1 MRALKTRALSCL
13 VTAAL
18 LLTLLPGAVSAAGK
32 TIYTDKSYT
41 GVSDGSISKPYAS
54 FEDALK
60 NAGHG
65 DTIVIQGKAF
75 ANAREESGVSPLII
89 DKSVTITG
97 EDGKTGELH
106 VRAGGIILGADV
118 TMTNVEL
125 NLANKYHNAIFVNG
139 YRFTANNVTRGSI
152 SREVHLFAGGIG
164 NGTQVTTALPAGGG
178 HASLSLTDSTF
189 GSIYAGGV
197 MTGYAGDVTVTA
209 SDCRLGGVYGSGAQE
224 RAPDG
229 NWFDTSE
236 PPAPVADRR
245 YAATGSVSIQ
255 TDADSIRTVD
265 AMDSRQVSVAVN
277 NALGSRVLRLAGVKT
292 LTVNGGTATV
302 AELDTAANVTV
313 SNSATLNLAKM
324 EAPTLGSLSGSGKL
338 ILEKTQTLTITGNFN
353 GTWSF
358 ETRNGFTSSGVA
370 EYSHTY
376 ITAGGGNA
384 DVRFTPHI
392 TQSSMTLDK
401 GTNGWTTSAA
411 PKISEVVT
419 SFEIDGVPSKTLTV
433 DELQKDSYTI
443 PVKWTPPAADP
454 ENASLMYIPFRYEV
468 TVDGT
473 KYPGA
478 AEREADDE
486 PYSAWITLAD
496 GNVIWLD
503 GTDESPYDDTT
514 YNGIM
519 ISGNLAAGVYQ
530 IAIFAPCTD
539 GTEIQQDFTLIVNE
553 NGSTKTK
560 TTVAVTAQDAAF
572 GDDFTASVSVAAN
585 GAALTVPAVEYWL
598 NGKQVTLN
606 DLKVLPDT
614 FKLGTNELRVIYPGD
629 ADHEASVGV
638 ASFTVE
644 KARNSRLS
652 GFTPPSDARFDGKPH
667 TGTLENA
674 IVSAN
679 GTELDAD
686 PTVAVEYLLDS
697 SAVST
702 TVFPGEYTALLK
714 TAGTDLYDAFEQPAG
729 TFTIQKATP
738 TVTVTA
744 AEQGSGAVL
753 LTAAVS
759 CVDAYFATGKV
770 VFTWDGQTFEEPL
783 SQGSATHTVTGA
795 AAKPY
800 TYRAAFVPQDDP
812 YYLEASSEEKTFT
825 PSAATGITISADA
838 DTITVSGG
846 SAASATVIAAQY
858 IGGRMTDVC
867 VIQDVVLPTGGTY
880 PMTLPTRS
888 GATRTAFVLGADGT
902 PLCAKQVLLTAP

>member
-1 MRALKTRALSCL
+1 MRTLKTRILSWL
-13 VTAAL
+13 LTAAL
-18 LLTLLPGAVSAAGK
+18 LLVLLPGAVFAAGNV
-32 TIYTDKSYT
+32 IYTNMNYK
-41 GVSDGSISKPYAS
+41 GASDGSASKPYAN
-54 FEDALK
+54 FEDAVAK
-60 NAGHG
+60 ASDG
-65 DTIVIQGKAF
+65 DTIVIQGKAY
-75 ANAREESGVSPLII
+75 ANAKEDAGTTPLII
-89 DKSVTITG
+89 NKRVTVTG
-97 EDGKTGELH
+97 DNGATGALH
-106 VRAGGIILGADV
+106 VRASGIILGADV
-118 TMTNVEL
+118 TMINVEL
-125 NLANKYHNAIFVNG
+125 NLANKYHNAVFANG
-139 YRFTANNVTRGSI
+139 YAFTARNVTRGSG

-164 NGTQVTTALPAGGG
+164 KNTLVTAKLPAAGNN
-178 HASLSLTDSTF
+178 AVLTLTDSTF
-189 GSIYAGGV
+189 YSIYAGGV
-197 MTGYAGDVTVTA
+197 ETGYTSDITITA
-209 SDCRLGGVYGSGAQE
+209 SGCTLGSVWTSGAQE
-224 RAPDG
+224 REPDG
-229 NWFDTSE
+229 NWFDFTE
-236 PPAPVADRR
+236 PPAPVADTQ
-245 YAATGSVSIQ
+245 YAVTGAVSI
-255 TDADSIRTVD
+255 TSHDDRSIT
-265 AMDSRQVSVAVN
+265 AVN
-277 NALGSRVLRLAGVKT
+277 TMGCEAVSFTANNPAESRVLTLTGVKN
-292 LTVNGGTATV
+292 LTVNGGIATV
-302 AELDTAANVTV
+302 TELDAAADVTV
-313 SNSATLNLAKM
+313 NDATLNLAEM
-324 EAPTLGSLSGSGKL
+324 TAPTLGSLSGSGKL

-376 ITAGGGNA
+376 ITAGGGDA
-384 DVRFTPHI
+384 DVSFDPHI

-411 PKISEVVT
+411 PEIPEVVT
-419 SFEIDGVPSKTLTV
+419 SFEIDGVSSKTLTV

-443 PVKWTPPAADP
+443 PVKWTSPAADP
-454 ENASLMYIPFRYEV
+454 KNASLMYIPFRYEV

-496 GNVIWLD
+496 GNVIWLG

-572 GDDFTASVSVAAN
+572 GDDFTASVSVAAS

-629 ADHEASVGV
+629 TDHEASVGV

-702 TVFPGEYTALLK
+702 PVFPGEYTAQLK

-888 GATRTAFVLGADGT
+888 GATHTVFVLSADGT
-902 PLCAKQVLLTAP
+902 PLRTKQVLSSTP

>member
-18 LLTLLPGAVSAAGK
+18 LLTLLPSVVSAAGK
-32 TIYTDKSYT
+32 TIYTNMSYT
-41 GVSDGSISKPYAS
+41 GVSDGSARRPYAS
-54 FEDALK
+54 FEDAVR
-60 NAGHG
+60 NAGDG

-75 ANAREESGVSPLII
+75 ANAREESGVSPLVI

-139 YRFTANNVTRGSI
+139 YHFTANNVTRGSI

-164 NGTQVTTALPAGGG
+164 NGTQVTALPTGGS
-178 HASLSLTDSTF
+178 HAALRLTDSTF
-189 GSIYAGGV
+189 GRIYAGGV
-197 MTGYAGDVTVTA
+197 ESGYTGDVTITA
-209 SDCRLGGVYGSGAQE
+209 SGCRLGGVYGSGAQE

-245 YAATGSVSIQ
+245 YAATGSVRIQ

-292 LTVNGGTATV
+292 LTVNDGAATV

-313 SNSATLNLAKM
+313 NNAALELSQMT
-324 EAPTLGSLSGSGKL
+324 APTLGSLSGSGKL
-338 ILEKTQTLTITGNFN
+338 ILEKTQTLRITGDFD
-353 GTWSF
+353 GAWSF
-358 ETRNGFTSSGVA
+358 ETSNGFTSSGVA

-411 PKISEVVT
+411 PKIPEVVT
-419 SFEIDGVPSKTLTV
+419 SFEIDGVSSKTLTV

-443 PVKWTPPAADP
+443 PVKWTSPAADP
-454 ENASLMYIPFRYEV
+454 KNASLMYIPFRYEV

-473 KYPGA
+473 KYPGTSQRDP
-478 AEREADDE
+478 EDGS
-486 PYSAWITLAD
+486 YSALIRLEGGD
-496 GNVIWLD
+496 FIWLGGSD
-503 GTDESPYDDTT
+503 GEPMMGLVDSVL
-514 YNGIM
+514 
-519 ISGNLAAGVYQ
+519 ISGNLSAGVYQ

-629 ADHEASVGV
+629 DAYEASVGV
-638 ASFTVE
+638 TSFTVS
-644 KARNSRLS
+644 KAEDPSIS
-652 GFTPPSDARFDGKPH
+652 GFTMPQNAVFDGKQH

-702 TVFPGEYTALLK
+702 PVFPGEYTAQLK

>member
-41 GVSDGSISKPYAS
+41 GVSDGSAGRPYAS
-54 FEDALK
+54 FEDAVR
-60 NAGHG
+60 NAGNG

-209 SDCRLGGVYGSGAQE
+209 SGCTLGGVYGGGAQE

-313 SNSATLNLAKM
+313 NNAALELSQMT
-324 EAPTLGSLSGSGKL
+324 APTLGSLSGSGKL
-338 ILEKTQTLTITGNFN
+338 ILDKVQTLTITGNFN

-384 DVRFTPHI
+384 DVRFTPHT

-411 PKISEVVT
+411 PEIPEVVT

-433 DELQKDSYTI
+433 DELQNDSYVI
-443 PVKWTPPAADP
+443 PIKWTSPAKDP
-454 ENASLMYIPFRYEV
+454 NHASLAAIPFRYEV
-468 TVDGT
+468 TVNGIRRNGTSQRDPEDGS
-473 KYPGA
+473 
-478 AEREADDE
+478 
-486 PYSAWITLAD
+486 YSALIKLEGGD
-496 GNVIWLD
+496 FIWLGGSD
-503 GTDESPYDDTT
+503 GEPMMGLVDSVL
-514 YNGIM
+514 
-519 ISGNLAAGVYQ
+519 ISGNLSAGVYQ
-530 IAIFAPCTD
+530 IAIFAPVAD
-539 GTEIQQDFTLIVNE
+539 GTELRQDFTL
-553 NGSTKTK
+553 
-560 TTVAVTAQDAAF
+560 
-572 GDDFTASVSVAAN
+572 
-585 GAALTVPAVEYWL
+585 
-598 NGKQVTLN
+598 
-606 DLKVLPDT
+606 
-614 FKLGTNELRVIYPGD
+614 
-629 ADHEASVGV
+629 
-638 ASFTVE
+638 
-644 KARNSRLS
+644 
-652 GFTPPSDARFDGKPH
+652 
-667 TGTLENA
+667 
-674 IVSAN
+674 
-679 GTELDAD
+679 
-686 PTVAVEYLLDS
+686 
-697 SAVST
+697 
-702 TVFPGEYTALLK
+702 
-714 TAGTDLYDAFEQPAG
+714 
-729 TFTIQKATP
+729 
-738 TVTVTA
+738 TVTDGTA
-744 AEQGSGAVL
+744 A
-753 LTAAVS
+753 
-759 CVDAYFATGKV
+759 
-770 VFTWDGQTFEEPL
+770 
-783 SQGSATHTVTGA
+783 
-795 AAKPY
+795 
-800 TYRAAFVPQDDP
+800 
-812 YYLEASSEEKTFT
+812 
-825 PSAATGITISADA
+825 GITITATA
-838 DTITVSGG
+838 DTIMVSGG
-846 SAASATVIAAQY
+846 SAASARVIAAQY
-858 IGGRMTDVC
+858 VGGRMTDVC
-867 VIQDVVLPTGGTY
+867 VIPNVALPAGGSY
-880 PMTLPTRS
+880 PLTLPARP
-888 GATRTAFVLGADGT
+888 GATRTAFVLRADGT
-902 PLCAKQVLLTAP
+902 PLCAKQTLFSPAP

>member
-13 VTAAL
+13 ITAAL
-18 LLTLLPGAVSAAGK
+18 LLTLLPSAVSAVGK

-41 GVSDGSISKPYAS
+41 GASDGSISKPYAS

-60 NAGHG
+60 NARDG

-139 YRFTANNVTRGSI
+139 YRFTSNNVTRGSI
-152 SREVHLFAGGIG
+152 SREVHLFAGSIG

-197 MTGYAGDVTVTA
+197 MTGYTGDVTVTA
-209 SDCRLGGVYGSGAQE
+209 IGCTLGGVYGSGAQE

-236 PPAPVADRR
+236 PPAPVADKQ

-265 AMDSRQVSVAVN
+265 ATDSRQVSVAVN

-292 LTVNGGTATV
+292 LTVNDGTATV

-313 SNSATLNLAKM
+313 NNAALALSQM
-324 EAPTLGSLSGSGKL
+324 TAPTLGSLSGSGKL
-338 ILEKTQTLTITGNFN
+338 ILEKTQTLHVTGDFD
-353 GTWSF
+353 GTWAF
-358 ETRNGFTSSGVA
+358 ETSGGFQDRSGVA
-370 EYSHTY
+370 QYSHTY
-376 ITAGGGNA
+376 IMAGGGA
-384 DVRFTPHI
+384 ASVTFKPHT

-411 PKISEVVT
+411 PEIPEVVT

-433 DELQKDSYTI
+433 DELQNDSYVI
-443 PVKWTPPAADP
+443 PVKWTSPAADP
-454 ENASLMYIPFRYEV
+454 NHASLAAIPFRYEV
-468 TVDGT
+468 TVNGT
-473 KYPGA
+473 KHNGTSQRDPEDGS
-478 AEREADDE
+478 
-486 PYSAWITLAD
+486 YSALIRLEGGD
-496 GNVIWLD
+496 VIWLGGSD
-503 GTDESPYDDTT
+503 GEPMMGLVDSVL
-514 YNGIM
+514 
-519 ISGNLAAGVYQ
+519 ISGDLSAGVYQ
-530 IAIFAPCTD
+530 IAIFAPAAD
-539 GTEIQQDFTLIVNE
+539 GTELRQDFTLIVNE

-572 GDDFTASVSVAAN
+572 GDDFTASVSVAAS

-702 TVFPGEYTALLK
+702 PVFPGEYTAQLK

>member
-13 VTAAL
+13 ITAAL
-18 LLTLLPGAVSAAGK
+18 LLTLLPGVVSAAGK

-54 FEDALK
+54 FEDALE
-60 NAGHG
+60 NASDG

-75 ANAREESGVSPLII
+75 ANAREESGVSPLVI

-164 NGTQVTTALPAGGG
+164 NGTQVTTALPTGGS
-178 HASLSLTDSTF
+178 HAALSLTNSTF
-189 GSIYAGGV
+189 GRIYAGGV
-197 MTGYAGDVTVTA
+197 MTGYTGDVTVTA
-209 SDCRLGGVYGSGAQE
+209 NGYRLGDVYGSGAQE

-236 PPAPVADRR
+236 PPAPVADKQ
-245 YAATGSVSIQ
+245 YAATGSVRIQ

-313 SNSATLNLAKM
+313 NDAALELSQMT
-324 EAPTLGSLSGSGKL
+324 APTLGSLSGSGKL
-338 ILEKTQTLTITGNFN
+338 ILEKTQTLRITGDFD
-353 GTWSF
+353 GTWAF
-358 ETRNGFTSSGVA
+358 ETSGGFQDRSGVA
-370 EYSHTY
+370 QYSHTY

-384 DVRFTPHI
+384 DVRFTPHT

-411 PKISEVVT
+411 PEIPEVVT
-419 SFEIDGVPSKTLTV
+419 SFEIDGVPSRTLTV
-433 DELQKDSYTI
+433 DELPKDSYTI
-443 PVKWTPPAADP
+443 PVKWTSPAADP

-478 AEREADDE
+478 AERDADDE

-530 IAIFAPCTD
+530 IAIFAPAAD
-539 GTEIQQDFTLIVNE
+539 GTELRQDFTL
-553 NGSTKTK
+553 
-560 TTVAVTAQDAAF
+560 
-572 GDDFTASVSVAAN
+572 
-585 GAALTVPAVEYWL
+585 
-598 NGKQVTLN
+598 
-606 DLKVLPDT
+606 
-614 FKLGTNELRVIYPGD
+614 
-629 ADHEASVGV
+629 
-638 ASFTVE
+638 
-644 KARNSRLS
+644 
-652 GFTPPSDARFDGKPH
+652 
-667 TGTLENA
+667 
-674 IVSAN
+674 
-679 GTELDAD
+679 
-686 PTVAVEYLLDS
+686 
-697 SAVST
+697 
-702 TVFPGEYTALLK
+702 
-714 TAGTDLYDAFEQPAG
+714 
-729 TFTIQKATP
+729 
-738 TVTVTA
+738 TVTDGTA
-744 AEQGSGAVL
+744 A
-753 LTAAVS
+753 
-759 CVDAYFATGKV
+759 
-770 VFTWDGQTFEEPL
+770 
-783 SQGSATHTVTGA
+783 
-795 AAKPY
+795 
-800 TYRAAFVPQDDP
+800 
-812 YYLEASSEEKTFT
+812 
-825 PSAATGITISADA
+825 GITITASA

-846 SAASATVIAAQY
+846 SAASARVIAAQY
-858 IGGRMTDVC
+858 VGGRMTDVC
-867 VIQDVVLPTGGTY
+867 VIPNVALPAGGSY
-880 PMTLPTRS
+880 PLTLPVRP
-888 GATRTAFVLGADGT
+888 GATRTAFVLRADGT
-902 PLCAKQVLLTAP
+902 PLCAKQVLSPAP

>member
-1 MRALKTRALSCL
+1 M
-13 VTAAL
+13 
-18 LLTLLPGAVSAAGK
+18 
-32 TIYTDKSYT
+32 
-41 GVSDGSISKPYAS
+41 
-54 FEDALK
+54 
-60 NAGHG
+60 
-65 DTIVIQGKAF
+65 
-75 ANAREESGVSPLII
+75 
-89 DKSVTITG
+89 
-97 EDGKTGELH
+97 
-106 VRAGGIILGADV
+106 
-118 TMTNVEL
+118 
-125 NLANKYHNAIFVNG
+125 
-139 YRFTANNVTRGSI
+139 TRGSI

-197 MTGYAGDVTVTA
+197 MTGYTGDVTVTA
-209 SDCRLGGVYGSGAQE
+209 SGCRLGGVYGSGAQE

-236 PPAPVADRR
+236 PPAPVANKQ

-292 LTVNGGTATV
+292 LTVNDGTATV

-313 SNSATLNLAKM
+313 NNAALALSQM
-324 EAPTLGSLSGSGKL
+324 TAPTLGSLSGSGKL
-338 ILEKTQTLTITGNFN
+338 ILEKTQMLRITGDFD
-353 GTWSF
+353 GTWAF
-358 ETRNGFTSSGVA
+358 ETSGGFQDISGVA
-370 EYSHTY
+370 MSGVAQYSHTY
-376 ITAGGGNA
+376 ITAGGGA
-384 DVRFTPHI
+384 ASVTFKPHT

-401 GTNGWTTSAA
+401 GTNGWTTSTA
-411 PKISEVVT
+411 PKIPEVVT
-419 SFEIDGVPSKTLTV
+419 SFEIDGVSSKTLTV

-443 PVKWTPPAADP
+443 PVKWTSPAADP
-454 ENASLMYIPFRYEV
+454 KNASLMYIPFRYEV

-473 KYPGA
+473 KYPGTSQRDP
-478 AEREADDE
+478 EDGS
-486 PYSAWITLAD
+486 YSALIKLEGGD
-496 GNVIWLD
+496 FIWLGGSD
-503 GTDESPYDDTT
+503 GEPMMGLVDSVL
-514 YNGIM
+514 
-519 ISGNLAAGVYQ
+519 ISGDLSAGVYQ
-530 IAIFAPCTD
+530 IAIFAPAAD

-585 GAALTVPAVEYWL
+585 GTVLAAPAVEYWL

-638 ASFTVE
+638 TSFTVS
-644 KARNSRLS
+644 KAENPSIS
-652 GFTPPSDARFDGKPH
+652 GFNMPQDAVFDGKQH

-702 TVFPGEYTALLK
+702 PVFPGEYTAQLK
-714 TAGTDLYDAFEQPAG
+714 IAGTDLYDAFEQPAG

-825 PSAATGITISADA
+825 PSAATGITISATE

-846 SAASATVIAAQY
+846 SAASATLIAAQY
-858 IGGRMTDVC
+858 VGGQMTDVC
-867 VIQDVVLPTGGTY
+867 AIQNVALPAGGSY
-880 PMTLPTRS
+880 PLTLPSRP
-888 GATRTAFVLGADGT
+888 GATRTAFVLNADGT
-902 PLCAKQVLLTAP
+902 PLCAKQALSSTP

>member
-18 LLTLLPGAVSAAGK
+18 LLTLLPSVVSAAGK
-32 TIYTDKSYT
+32 TIYTNMSYT
-41 GVSDGSISKPYAS
+41 GVSDGSARRPYAS
-54 FEDALK
+54 FEDAVR
-60 NAGHG
+60 NAGDG

-75 ANAREESGVSPLII
+75 ANAREESGVSPLVI

-178 HASLSLTDSTF
+178 HAALSLTDSTF

-197 MTGYAGDVTVTA
+197 MTGYTGDVTVTA
-209 SDCRLGGVYGSGAQE
+209 SSCRFGGVYGSGAQE

-236 PPAPVADRR
+236 PPAPVADKR
-245 YAATGSVSIQ
+245 YAATGSVRIQ

-292 LTVNGGTATV
+292 LTVNDGTATV

-313 SNSATLNLAKM
+313 NNSATLNLAKM
-324 EAPTLGSLSGSGKL
+324 ISPTLGSLSGSGKL
-338 ILEKTQTLTITGNFN
+338 ILDKEQTLTITGSFD

-358 ETRNGFTSSGVA
+358 ETSDGFQDRSGVA
-370 EYSHTY
+370 QYSHTY
-376 ITAGGGNA
+376 ITAGGGA
-384 DVRFTPHI
+384 ASVTFKPHT

-411 PKISEVVT
+411 PKIPEVVT
-419 SFEIDGVPSKTLTV
+419 SFEIDGVSSKTLTV

-443 PVKWTPPAADP
+443 PVKWTSPAADQ

-473 KYPGA
+473 KYPGTSQRDP
-478 AEREADDE
+478 EDGS
-486 PYSAWITLAD
+486 YSALIKLEGGD
-496 GNVIWLD
+496 FIWLGGSD
-503 GTDESPYDDTT
+503 GEPMMGLVDSVL
-514 YNGIM
+514 
-519 ISGNLAAGVYQ
+519 ISGDLSAGVYQ

-572 GDDFTASVSVAAN
+572 GDDFTASVSVAAS

-629 ADHEASVGV
+629 TDHEASVGV

-702 TVFPGEYTALLK
+702 PVFPGEYTAQLK
-714 TAGTDLYDAFEQPAG
+714 IAGTDLYDAFEQPAG

-825 PSAATGITISADA
+825 PSAATGITISATE